1 MVQVTLS
8 ETLRLFSSVA
18 FTQQDKGSQW
28 VDAGQRLAPSGDMF
42 FLGCLD
48 FAAGGWHTPHC

>member
-8 ETLRLFSSVA
+8 ETLRLFSSVT
-18 FTQQDKGSQW
+18 FTQQDKGSQQ
-28 VDAGQRLAPSGDMF
+28 VDDGQRLTPSGGML

-48 FAAGGWHTPHC
+48 FAASGWHTPHC